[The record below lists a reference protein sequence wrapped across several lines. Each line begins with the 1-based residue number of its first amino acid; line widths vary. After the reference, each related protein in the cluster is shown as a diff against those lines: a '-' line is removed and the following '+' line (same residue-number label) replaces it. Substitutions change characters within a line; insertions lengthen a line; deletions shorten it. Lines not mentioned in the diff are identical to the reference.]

1 MNEYIKLGEINQL
14 KIDRVS
20 EPGVYLVSQT
30 QDESVLL
37 PNAYITSKMQIGD
50 ILEVFI
56 YTDSEDRL
64 VATTQTPYVKK
75 DEFAL
80 LEVIDSSKFGAFMDM
95 GLPKDLLVPKNR
107 QKTPFKV
114 GEKRFVRVIEDEKTN
129 RLIGVEK
136 FASFLKN
143 ATGVF
148 EINDEVEILL
158 FAKTPLGFK
167 VVVNNDYEGMIFH
180 NEIFEMIHVGDKR
193 KAYIKNV
200 REDGKLDIA
209 LQQIG
214 SKSND
219 ESQNKILSHLEQN
232 GGFMEFTSKSDAE
245 DIKKTFGLSKK
256 NFKASLTKLLSLDK
270 IENVQNGVKLKK

>member
-1 MNEYIKLGEINQL
+1 MNQKIQLGKINQL

-30 QDESVLL
+30 EGESVLL
-37 PNAYITSKMQIGD
+37 PNAYITTKMQIGD

-64 VATTQTPYVKK
+64 VATTQTPYAKK
-75 DEFAL
+75 DEFAF
-80 LEVIDSSKFGAFMDM
+80 LEVVDSSKFGAFVDM

-107 QKTPFKV
+107 QKTPFRV

-136 FASFLKN
+136 FASFLKKVDC
-143 ATGVF
+143 AF
-148 EINDEVEILL
+148 EVNDEVEILL

-167 VVVNNDYEGMIFH
+167 VVVNNNYEGMIFH
-180 NEIFEMIHVGDKR
+180 NEVFEMIHVGDKR

-200 REDGKLDIA
+200 RDDGKLDIS

-219 ESQNKILSHLEQN
+219 DAQNKILEYLEKN
-232 GGFMEFTSKSDAE
+232 GDFMEFTSKSDA
-245 DIKKTFGLSKK
+245 DAIKKTFGLSKK
-256 NFKASLTKLLSLDK
+256 NFKAALTKLLSQDK
-270 IENVQNGVKLKK
+270 IETVQNGIKLKK